1 MQKASIL
8 LVEDDDRLSSVI
20 KKGLEEKDYGVVQ
33 SFDGT
38 MGLRLFEGG
47 GFDLIIT
54 DLILPKING
63 LDLCKKIRE
72 KDKSIPIIMLTALGT
87 TDDKVE
93 GFDAGA
99 DDYLVK
105 PFDFRELL
113 VRIKTLLKRAGIQRE
128 EISEPYV
135 RYADLEINTDLKKA
149 FRSGQE
155 LKLTPKEYNL
165 LKYLIHNPEK
175 VLSREEISRDVWGV
189 NFDTGTNFIDVY
201 INYLRKKVDKPFA
214 TKLIHTRSGMGFILQ
229 QS

>member
-1 MQKASIL
+1 MSKASIL
-8 LVEDDDRLSSVI
+8 LIEDDDRLATVI
-20 KKGLEEKDYGVVQ
+20 KKGLEEKNYSVTQ
-33 SFDGT
+33 AFDGD
-38 MGLRLFEGG
+38 MGLRLFDSGG
-47 GFDLIIT
+47 YDLVIT
-54 DLILPKING
+54 DLILPKVNG
-63 LDLCKKIRE
+63 LDLSKTIRE
-72 KDKSIPIIMLTALGT
+72 KNKRIPIIMLTALGT

-113 VRIKTLLKRAGIQRE
+113 VRIKTLLKRAGMQLSE
-128 EISEPYV
+128 EKDPII

-149 FRSGQE
+149 FRSGSE

-165 LKYLIHNPEK
+165 LEYLVSHPER

-201 INYLRKKVDKPFA
+201 INYLRKKVDKPYD

-229 QS
+229 QQ

>member
-1 MQKASIL
+1 MYKASIL
-8 LVEDDDRLSSVI
+8 LIEDDDRLSWVI
-20 KKGLEEKDYGVVQ
+20 KKGLEEKGYEVVQ

-105 PFDFRELL
+105 PFDFRELW
-113 VRIKTLLKRAGIQRE
+113 VRIKTLLKRAGMSRE
-128 EISEPYV
+128 KLPDPHI

-149 FRSGQE
+149 FRSGRE

-165 LKYLIHNPEK
+165 LSYLLRNPER

-189 NFDTGTNFIDVY
+189 SFDTGTNFIDVY